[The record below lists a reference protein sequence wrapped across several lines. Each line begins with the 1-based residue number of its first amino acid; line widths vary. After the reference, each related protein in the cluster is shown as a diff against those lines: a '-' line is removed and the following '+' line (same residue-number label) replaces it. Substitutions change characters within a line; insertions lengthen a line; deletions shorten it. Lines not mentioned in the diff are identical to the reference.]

1 MTVIYEG
8 PGDIFES
15 GMQTLVCPVNTRG
28 AMGAGL
34 AKEFRNRCPGLYAAY
49 REECF
54 SGRLTTESL
63 FLYRPEGGGAQVLCL
78 PTKANW
84 WDDSRYTQ
92 VDSIIRKLAEEYREL
107 GIRSLAIPPVGCGL
121 GRLDYVLALRPLL
134 YKYYDPLDI
143 PVKIV
148 FGNSHAS
155 KPEFD

>member
-1 MTVIYEG
+1 M
-8 PGDIFES
+8 
-15 GMQTLVCPVNTRG
+15 
-28 AMGAGL
+28 
-34 AKEFRNRCPGLYAAY
+34 
-49 REECF
+49 
-54 SGRLTTESL
+54 
-63 FLYRPEGGGAQVLCL
+63 LCL